1 MNEFCS
7 SDCELKGILAKC
19 HAVCAQ
25 DLGALMEVSWVHSS
39 PLGDVG
45 SDTELLQDLWFKVS
59 PQSGG
64 PQGFPSG

>member
-1 MNEFCS
+1 MHEFCN

-39 PLGDVG
+39 PLGDIG
-45 SDTELLQDLWFKVS
+45 SNTELFWD
-59 PQSGG
+59 P
-64 PQGFPSG
+64 